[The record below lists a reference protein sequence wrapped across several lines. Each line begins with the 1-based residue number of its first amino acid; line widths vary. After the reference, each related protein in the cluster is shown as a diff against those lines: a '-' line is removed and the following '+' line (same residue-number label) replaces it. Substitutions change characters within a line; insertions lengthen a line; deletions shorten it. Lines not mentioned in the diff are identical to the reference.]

1 MPVCV
6 HFHISQLTSKLAF
19 QNIMNYLRLL
29 LFFFVLLAP
38 LQLTSAAENSDE
50 IEEEQAN
57 WNCWVDCIH
66 KEHLDGCLDLF
77 DIERTS
83 CFDKKQMLCGKRC
96 NISERAMRE
105 FIKG

>member
-1 MPVCV
+1 
-6 HFHISQLTSKLAF
+6 
-19 QNIMNYLRLL
+19 MNYLRLL

-38 LQLTSAAENSDE
+38 LQLTSASEEASVEWENSEEYEEDE
-50 IEEEQAN
+50 AK
-57 WNCWVDCIH
+57 WDCWVDCISIH